1 MLIDRIYN
9 RKGGSGDGE
18 PSGDGSQQPSQEAQE
33 LDMATKRLLF
43 ARYLADRGL
52 INEGIMP
59 VIVVEPVAA
68 QQEE

>member
-9 RKGGSGDGE
+9 RKGDSGDGE
-18 PSGDGSQQPSQEAQE
+18 PSGDRSQPSQESQE
-33 LDMATKRLLF
+33 PDMATKRLLF

-52 INEGIMP
+52 INEGVTP
-59 VIVVEPVAA
+59 IVVEPVAA